1 MFIKQYRPPQYNSV
15 TARVM
20 PQPLLQVEDLT
31 LQFCSSSPAAIEGVS
46 FSLNPGEAI
55 GLLGESGAGKT
66 TLARAL
72 LGLYT
77 PACRVVKGSVRFRG
91 GEILHANERELQ
103 MIRGA
108 QISLINQEPE
118 LALNPVISIGEQV
131 AEVIRAHSAG
141 KRRFCREEA
150 RTSLASAG
158 LGDSWIYS
166 AYPHQLSG
174 GQRQRAAIAQ
184 ALACKPA
191 LLVADEPTRAL
202 DNVIQAE
209 ILDLLKQWRDRFQLA
224 LVFITHNPALLSGL
238 ADRVAVLHAG
248 RIVEEGAF
256 EQIYWRPRHP
266 FTKKLLDAIPP
277 LREETSRALT
287 NQQPPLLEVR
297 NLCKTYT
304 RGGWRASTRS
314 HVVALDNIHL
324 KIPFCTTLALVG
336 KSGSGKSTLGRCLAR
351 LEPSDSGEILWEG
364 KNLLKLSRSEL
375 TPVRRRIQ
383 LIFQHSATAM
393 NPLLTAAEV
402 VEEPLRVRGGTS
414 KKERRQ
420 RALAAMEQVGLSS
433 QWANR
438 KPLQFS
444 GGQKQ
449 RLAIARALILK
460 PDLLILDEALTG
472 LDPSTQA
479 QIADLLRTLQASF
492 SLSYLFISH
501 DLRMAAHLANT
512 IAVMQDG
519 RIAECRSVAELFSS
533 SKQETLDLIRSI
545 PQVAKSLCAPTDY
558 NE

>member
-118 LALNPVISIGEQV
+118 LALNPAISIGEQV

-150 RTSLASAG
+150 RTALASAG

-202 DNVIQAE
+202 
-209 ILDLLKQWRDRFQLA
+209 
-224 LVFITHNPALLSGL
+224 
-238 ADRVAVLHAG
+238 
-248 RIVEEGAF
+248 
-256 EQIYWRPRHP
+256 
-266 FTKKLLDAIPP
+266 
-277 LREETSRALT
+277 
-287 NQQPPLLEVR
+287 
-297 NLCKTYT
+297 
-304 RGGWRASTRS
+304 
-314 HVVALDNIHL
+314 
-324 KIPFCTTLALVG
+324 
-336 KSGSGKSTLGRCLAR
+336 
-351 LEPSDSGEILWEG
+351 
-364 KNLLKLSRSEL
+364 
-375 TPVRRRIQ
+375 
-383 LIFQHSATAM
+383 
-393 NPLLTAAEV
+393 
-402 VEEPLRVRGGTS
+402 
-414 KKERRQ
+414 
-420 RALAAMEQVGLSS
+420 
-433 QWANR
+433 
-438 KPLQFS
+438 
-444 GGQKQ
+444 
-449 RLAIARALILK
+449 
-460 PDLLILDEALTG
+460 
-472 LDPSTQA
+472 
-479 QIADLLRTLQASF
+479 
-492 SLSYLFISH
+492 
-501 DLRMAAHLANT
+501 
-512 IAVMQDG
+512 
-519 RIAECRSVAELFSS
+519 
-533 SKQETLDLIRSI
+533 
-545 PQVAKSLCAPTDY
+545 
-558 NE
+558 

>member
-1 MFIKQYRPPQYNSV
+1 
-15 TARVM
+15 M

-31 LQFCSSSPAAIEGVS
+31 LQFCSSSPAAVEGVS
-46 FSLNPGEAI
+46 FSLHPGEAI

-72 LGLYT
+72 LGLYP

-91 GEILHANERELQ
+91 WEILRANERELQ
-103 MIRGA
+103 KIRGS
-108 QISLINQEPE
+108 QISLISQEPE
-118 LALNPVISIGEQV
+118 LALNPVIPIGKQV
-131 AEVIRAHSAG
+131 EEVIRAHSAG

-150 RTSLASAG
+150 CSALALAG
-158 LGDSWIYS
+158 LGDDWIYS

-174 GQRQRAAIAQ
+174 GQRQRASIAQ

-191 LLVADEPTRAL
+191 LLVADEPTSSL

-209 ILDLLKQWRDRFQLA
+209 ILDLLKQWRGRFQLA

-238 ADRVAVLHAG
+238 ADRVAVMHAS

-266 FTKKLLDAIPP
+266 FTKKLLNAIPP
-277 LREETSRALT
+277 LQKATSCASG
-287 NQQPPLLEVR
+287 NQQPSLLKIR
-297 NLCKTYT
+297 NLRKTYT
-304 RGGWRASTRS
+304 RGGWRPSTRS

-324 KIPFCTTLALVG
+324 DIPFCTTLALVG

-351 LEPSDSGEILWEG
+351 LEPADSGEILWQG
-364 KNLLKLSRSEL
+364 KNLLTLSRSEL
-375 TPVRRRIQ
+375 VPVRRRIQ
-383 LIFQHSATAM
+383 LVFQHSATAM
-393 NPLLTAAEV
+393 NPHLTAAEV
-402 VEEPLRVRGGTS
+402 VAEPLRIRGEVS

-420 RALAAMEQVGLSS
+420 RALAAMEQVGISS

-438 KPLQFS
+438 RPLQFS

-460 PDLLILDEALTG
+460 PDLLILDEALAG

-479 QIADLLRTLQASF
+479 QIADLLRTLQASL

-501 DLRMAAHLANT
+501 DLHMAAHLANT

-519 RIAECRSVAELFSS
+519 KIVECSSVAELFSS
-533 SKQETLDLIRSI
+533 PKKETLDLIRSM
-545 PQVAKSLCAPTDY
+545 PQVGQSSCAPTDR
-558 NE
+558 NW